1 MEIMLTPPSTGAIT
15 QYYGNGSDR
24 GVHSGNDYAYSSGG
38 KIHDKAYA
46 MHDGII
52 EWADDT
58 RKLGWPNKYY
68 FNPDFNRNDDI
79 DHSAGIATVI
89 RAYDFAGVTTYCHLD
104 DTRLNP
110 GDKVKR
116 GDVVG
121 TVGQTGFSLGKHL
134 HAELILD
141 DHDFSTPTG
150 GRADLNL
157 YMVDKII
164 PVSNTV
170 GEWDEMASKAEIEEV
185 VSRLLDEKLHKHLDE
200 FRPGIAGKRHAGATY
215 VAVMNEIGKARD
227 AAIRGADAVT
237 GGIAGV
243 KFDGALYALV
253 KKLQK

>member
-15 QYYGNGSDR
+15 QYYGNGSNR

-38 KIHDKAYA
+38 KIHADAVA
-46 MHDGII
+46 MDDGVV
-52 EWADDT
+52 EWAEDT
-58 RKLGWPNKYY
+58 RNLPWPNKWY
-68 FNPDFNRNDDI
+68 FNIDFNRSDAA
-79 DHSAGIATVI
+79 DHSAGIAVVL
-89 RAYDFAGVTTYCHLD
+89 RHWYGWTTYCHLS
-104 DTRLNP
+104 DTPLNI
-110 GDKVKR
+110 GQAVKR
-116 GDVVG
+116 GQYVG

-141 DHDFSTPTG
+141 SHDFSTPTG

-170 GEWDEMASKAEIEEV
+170 GEWDELASKAEIEEIV
-185 VSRLLDEKLHKHLDE
+185 DRKLNEHLAE